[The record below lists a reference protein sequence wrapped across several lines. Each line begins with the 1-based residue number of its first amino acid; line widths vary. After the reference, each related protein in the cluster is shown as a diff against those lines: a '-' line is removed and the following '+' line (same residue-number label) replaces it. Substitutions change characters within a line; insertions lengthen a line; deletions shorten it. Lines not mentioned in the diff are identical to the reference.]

1 VISPLLLRKVALGLL
16 APLLALVMAFSI
28 VAVILQIS
36 GFDAFGVFNRMIEV
50 GFLDQYLVRSL
61 NKAVPYFFAGC
72 AIAVGFR
79 MALFNIGVE
88 GQYRIAALIA
98 AWAGAKVTLPAG
110 LHIVFIVIVAMIV
123 GSAAAAIPAVLKVT
137 RNVNEVVST
146 IMLNFILGGVG
157 TWLLTEFLRN
167 KATTGN
173 NTETEEIAASGHMPS
188 ASGALNAL
196 GFQVPKNET
205 LTGFLFVAIALGIV
219 LHILINK
226 TRFGFDLRASGLNPF
241 AATVSGVGAKGMVI
255 KAMLLSGALA
265 ALVGMPEL
273 LSDKYKFVSDTF
285 PQQLG
290 FTGIAV
296 ALLGRNTPLGIGLG
310 AVLFGFLETTTGAL
324 QFSPNAALKIPNEM
338 ALVMQG
344 AILLSVVIAYELVRR
359 FELLMEGK
367 AVAKAA
373 EKLAEEAGEGGG
385 ALVGAP
391 EPEPPATDGPRD
403 ETGDQR

>member
-1 VISPLLLRKVALGLL
+1 MISPLLIRKAAMGLL
-16 APLLALVMAFSI
+16 APVLALVMAFSI

-36 GFDAFGVFNRMIEV
+36 GFDAFGVFSRMIEV
-50 GFLDQYLVRSL
+50 GFLDQYLVRAL

-98 AWAGAKVTLPAG
+98 AWLGAKLTLPPG
-110 LHIVFIVIVAMIV
+110 LHLVFIVLVAMVV

-173 NTETEEIAASGHMPS
+173 NTETSEIASSGHMPS

-219 LHILINK
+219 LHLLINK
-226 TRFGFDLRASGLNPF
+226 TRFGFDLRASGLNPW
-241 AATVSGVGAKGMVI
+241 AATASGVNSKSMVI

-296 ALLGRNTPLGIGLG
+296 ALLGRNTPLGIALG
-310 AVLFGFLETTTGAL
+310 AFLFGFLETTTGAL
-324 QFSPNAALKIPNEM
+324 QFSPSAALKIPNEM

-344 AILLSVVIAYELVRR
+344 AILLSVVISYELVRR
-359 FELLMEGK
+359 FQLHLEGK
-367 AVAKAA
+367 AVARAA
-373 EKLAEEAGEGGG
+373 EKLAAESEQP
-385 ALVGAP
+385 VS
-391 EPEPPATDGPRD
+391 